1 MDVTKS
7 IFEGLDWFVLGL
19 YFAILV
25 GVAVWVA
32 LQRNKNTEDY
42 FLAGRNVGWFVI
54 GASIFASNIGSEHVV
69 GLAGTGFSS
78 GTPLAHYE
86 LHAWIVLLLGWLF
99 LPFYIR
105 SGAFTMPEFLEKRFD
120 SRSRWFLSVFSLFA
134 YVLTKVSVTIYAGGI
149 VVSELLNLDFW
160 VGAIGIVVFT
170 GIYTII
176 GGLKAVVYTETLQTI
191 VLILGS
197 VIITFLGFQEVGGWD
212 ELTKTVTEVS
222 PDHFNMWR
230 PWDDPDFP
238 WAGLLFG
245 GTIVGIWYWCTDQYI
260 VQRTLAANNITIG
273 RRGAIFGAY
282 LKLLPILIFLVPG
295 IIAYALTI
303 QNPEIYSVIDPV
315 TGVERADR
323 AFPMLVTT
331 LLPVGLKGLVAGG
344 LMAALMSSLASVFNS
359 CSTIFTIDIY
369 KQISPE
375 KSEQFLVNVGK
386 IATVV
391 IVVLGIAWIPI
402 MEKIGGGVMYQY
414 LQNVQAYIAPPV
426 TTVFLLGI
434 IWKRVNAQAAI
445 VTLFSGLFLLIL
457 RLGSEIATNEGIIES
472 GFLYDFASVNFS
484 YMAIW
489 MFIFSVA
496 LCISTSLLTSEPDYK
511 KIQGLSYGTLT
522 SSDRI
527 SSEKSYTTIDVVLSI
542 VLVLIVIG
550 ILIFFSPIFFDL
562 KFNKLIIFFFFYILP
577 VLSGSSIL

>member
-1 MDVTKS
+1 MNSSS
-7 IFEGLDWFVLGL
+7 IFQTLDWVVLGI
-19 YFAILV
+19 YFLILII
-25 GVAVWVA
+25 VAVWVA
-32 LQRNKNTEDY
+32 IQRNKNTEDY

-99 LPFYIR
+99 LPFYMR

-160 VGAIGIVVFT
+160 IGAIGIVVFT

-176 GGLKAVVYTETLQTI
+176 GGLKAVVYTETLQTV

-197 VIITFLGFQEVGGWD
+197 VIITYLGFQEVGGWN

-230 PWDDPDFP
+230 PMNDPDFP
-238 WAGLLFG
+238 WTGLLIG

-260 VQRTLAANNITIG
+260 VQRTLAANNIMIG

-282 LKLLPILIFLVPG
+282 LKLLPILIFLIPG
-295 IIAYALTI
+295 IIAYALTL
-303 QNPEIYSVIDPV
+303 QNPEMFNVIDSN
-315 TGVERADR
+315 GIERADR

-331 LLPVGLKGLVAGG
+331 LLPVGIKGLVAGG

-369 KQISPE
+369 KKIKPE
-375 KSEQFLVNVGK
+375 KSEKYLVNIGK
-386 IATVV
+386 IATLV

-414 LQNVQAYIAPPV
+414 LQNVQAYIGPPV
-426 TTVFLLGI
+426 TAVFLLGI
-434 IWKRVNAQAAI
+434 LWKRINAQASI
-445 VTLFSGLFLLIL
+445 VTLSAGLVLLIF
-457 RLGSEIATNEGIIES
+457 RLSSEIYFQSEISSGIVVDSVFFEFATI
-472 GFLYDFASVNFS
+472 NFS
-484 YMAIW
+484 HMAI
-489 MFIFSVA
+489 FIFVFSA
-496 LCISTSLLTSEPDYK
+496 LLCVTVSILTDEPDYSRIK
-511 KIQGLSYGTLT
+511 GLSFGTT
-522 SSDRI
+522 TREMI
-527 SSEKSYTTIDVVLSI
+527 SKEKSYTNYDIIFSVL
-542 VLVLIVIG
+542 LVLLVIG
-550 ILIFFSPIFFDL
+550 ILVFFSPIFF
-562 KFNKLIIFFFFYILP
+562 
-577 VLSGSSIL
+577 

>member
-1 MDVTKS
+1 MNSSS
-7 IFEGLDWFVLGL
+7 IFQTLDWIVLGI
-19 YFAILV
+19 YFLILIV
-25 GVAVWVA
+25 VAVWVA

-99 LPFYIR
+99 LPFYMR

-160 VGAIGIVVFT
+160 IGAIGIVVFT

-176 GGLKAVVYTETLQTI
+176 GGLKAVVYTETLQTV

-197 VIITFLGFQEVGGWD
+197 VIITYLGFQEVGGWN

-230 PWDDPDFP
+230 PMNDPDFP
-238 WAGLLFG
+238 WTGLLIG

-260 VQRTLAANNITIG
+260 VQRTLAANNIMIG

-282 LKLLPILIFLVPG
+282 LKLLPILIFLIPG
-295 IIAYALTI
+295 IIAYALTL
-303 QNPEIYSVIDPV
+303 QNPEMFNVIDSN
-315 TGVERADR
+315 GIERADR

-331 LLPVGLKGLVAGG
+331 LLPVGIKGLVAGG

-369 KQISPE
+369 KKIKPE
-375 KSEQFLVNVGK
+375 KSEKYLVNIGK
-386 IATVV
+386 IATLV

-414 LQNVQAYIAPPV
+414 LQNVQAYIGPPV
-426 TTVFLLGI
+426 TAVFLLGI
-434 IWKRVNAQAAI
+434 LWKRINAQASI
-445 VTLFSGLFLLIL
+445 VTLSAGLVLLIVRLSSEIYFQSEISSGLVVDSVFF
-457 RLGSEIATNEGIIES
+457 EFATI
-472 GFLYDFASVNFS
+472 NFS
-484 YMAIW
+484 HMAI
-489 MFIFSVA
+489 FIFVFSA
-496 LCISTSLLTSEPDYK
+496 LLCVTVSILTDEPDYSRIK
-511 KIQGLSYGTLT
+511 GLSFGTT
-522 SSDRI
+522 TREMI
-527 SSEKSYTTIDVVLSI
+527 SKEKSYTNFDIIFSVL
-542 VLVLIVIG
+542 LVLLVIG
-550 ILIFFSPIFFDL
+550 ILLFFSPLFF
-562 KFNKLIIFFFFYILP
+562 
-577 VLSGSSIL
+577 

>member
-1 MDVTKS
+1 MNSSS
-7 IFEGLDWFVLGL
+7 IFQTLDWVVLGI
-19 YFAILV
+19 YFLILIV
-25 GVAVWVA
+25 VAVWVA

-99 LPFYIR
+99 LPFYMR

-160 VGAIGIVVFT
+160 IGAIGIVVFT

-176 GGLKAVVYTETLQTI
+176 GGLKAVVYTETLQTV

-197 VIITFLGFQEVGGWD
+197 VIITYLGFQEVGGWN
-212 ELTKTVTEVS
+212 ELTKTVTDVS

-230 PWDDPDFP
+230 PINDPDFP
-238 WAGLLFG
+238 WTGLLIG

-260 VQRTLAANNITIG
+260 VQRTLAANNIVIG

-282 LKLLPILIFLVPG
+282 LKLLPILIFLIPG

-303 QNPEIYSVIDPV
+303 QNPEMFNVIDSN
-315 TGVERADR
+315 GIERADR

-331 LLPVGLKGLVAGG
+331 LLPVGIKGLVAGG

-369 KQISPE
+369 KKIKPE
-375 KSEQFLVNVGK
+375 KSEKYLVNIGK
-386 IATVV
+386 IATLV

-414 LQNVQAYIAPPV
+414 LQNVQAYIGPPV
-426 TTVFLLGI
+426 TAVFLLGI
-434 IWKRVNAQAAI
+434 LWKRINAQASI
-445 VTLFSGLFLLIL
+445 VTLSAGLVLLIV
-457 RLGSEIATNEGIIES
+457 RLSSEIYFQSEISSGIVVDNVFFEFATI
-472 GFLYDFASVNFS
+472 NFS
-484 YMAIW
+484 HMAI
-489 MFIFSVA
+489 FIFVFSA
-496 LCISTSLLTSEPDYK
+496 LLCVTVSILTDEPDYSRIK
-511 KIQGLSYGTLT
+511 GLSFGTT
-522 SSDRI
+522 TREMI
-527 SSEKSYTTIDVVLSI
+527 SKEKSYTNYDIIFSVL
-542 VLVLIVIG
+542 LVLLVIG
-550 ILIFFSPIFFDL
+550 ILVFFSPVFF
-562 KFNKLIIFFFFYILP
+562 
-577 VLSGSSIL
+577 

>member
-1 MDVTKS
+1 MEETKT
-7 IFEGLDWFVLGL
+7 IFESLDWVVLGL

-32 LQRNKNTEDY
+32 LQKNKNTEDY

-149 VVSELLNLDFW
+149 VVSELLNIDFW
-160 VGAIGIVVFT
+160 VGAIGIVIFT
-170 GIYTII
+170 GAYTIL
-176 GGLKAVVYTETLQTI
+176 GGLRAVVYTETLQTV
-191 VLILGS
+191 VLIMGS
-197 VIITFLGFQEVGGWD
+197 VIITYLGFQEVGGWTQ
-212 ELTKTVTEVS
+212 LTETVTQVS
-222 PDHFNMWR
+222 PEHFNMWR

-295 IIAYALTI
+295 IIAFALTI
-303 QNPEIYSVIDPV
+303 QNPEVFNVMDV
-315 TGVERADR
+315 NGVQKADR

-369 KQISPE
+369 KKISPN
-375 KSEQFLVNVGK
+375 KSEKFLVNVGK
-386 IATVV
+386 VATVV
-391 IVVLGIAWIPI
+391 IVGLGILWIPI

-434 IWKRVNAQAAI
+434 IWKRVNAQASI
-445 VTLFSGLFLLIL
+445 VTLFAGLFLLIL
-457 RLGSEIATNEGIIES
+457 RLGSEIYYQPEIASGSEVE
-472 GFLYDFASVNFS
+472 GFLFLFATINFS

-489 MFIFSVA
+489 MFAFSVA
-496 LCISTSLLTSEPDYK
+496 LCITVTLMTAEPDYERIK
-511 KIQGLSYGTLT
+511 GLSVGTIPAQLKT
-522 SSDRI
+522 NKQKDYSN
-527 SSEKSYTTIDVVLSI
+527 IDIVLSF

-550 ILIFFSPIFFDL
+550 ICIFFSPVVF
-562 KFNKLIIFFFFYILP
+562 
-577 VLSGSSIL
+577 